1 MKKSDQIKKYIIQLK
16 ERETEI
22 IKDMS
27 ELLESEKLKAE
38 RLDFD
43 IKLAS
48 GQIKG
53 KNKYKVFEKLTST
66 KISDNKTNAL
76 LEVHK

>member
-27 ELLESEKLKAE
+27 ELLE
-38 RLDFD
+38 
-43 IKLAS
+43 
-48 GQIKG
+48 
-53 KNKYKVFEKLTST
+53 
-66 KISDNKTNAL
+66 
-76 LEVHK
+76 